1 MDNSQGLVDGYV
13 KEVKQLAA
21 KHQMGEDLAT
31 IKLKVDDVLAR
42 AHEHFA
48 GWVNGTP
55 EENWEAFGGKM
66 RFLGSSVGDRAWAD
80 ILAYAGESVK
90 SKEPPHRKN

>member
-13 KEVKQLAA
+13 KEIKQIAA

-31 IKLKVDDVLAR
+31 IKIKVDAVLEK

-55 EENWEAFGGKM
+55 EENWASFAGKLY
-66 RFLGSSVGDRAWAD
+66 FLGNSVSDRTWAD
-80 ILAYAGESVK
+80 ILVYAGESVK
-90 SKEPPHRKN
+90 NTEPPHRKS

>member
-1 MDNSQGLVDGYV
+1 MDNSQGLVEGYV
-13 KEVKQLAA
+13 KEVRQLAA
-21 KHQMGEDLAT
+21 KHQMGEDLTT
-31 IKLKVDDVLAR
+31 IKLKVDHVIAR